1 VTQPGAAGQL
11 TQLPHPRELR
21 RLAGLLLCESL
32 RRLAQLVQ
40 PLAHPG
46 GAQPRLPLAHAALA
60 VVGDQ
65 QPLVLLGRAHGGLSA
80 DTQHQE
86 TICKPRCQT
95 QDKLLIYPDS

>member
-1 VTQPGAAGQL
+1 
-11 TQLPHPRELR
+11 
-21 RLAGLLLCESL
+21 
-32 RRLAQLVQ
+32 
-40 PLAHPG
+40 
-46 GAQPRLPLAHAALA
+46 